1 MEGNKTAVVTAGS
14 RGIGRA
20 VVLNLLR
27 HRFDVIT
34 CSRSEV
40 KLEVL
45 HKDASQ
51 LSGSGKLYS
60 IPTDLSNKQGVD
72 RFVEFVKRQAEKIDI
87 LVNNAGAFIAG
98 KVSDE
103 PEGALEDMIHINL
116 YSAYRVTRGLL
127 PTMISRKSGHI
138 FNMCSVASI
147 QPYEHGGSYCIAK
160 YALLGFTRVL
170 REEMKEIGIR
180 VTAVLPGATLSDSWK
195 DVDLPAERF
204 MPAEDIAS
212 CIYHT
217 YNLSPRTVVE
227 DIVLRPQLGDI

>member
-1 MEGNKTAVVTAGS
+1 MQGNKTAVVTAGS

-20 VVLNLLR
+20 IVLNLLR

-40 KLEVL
+40 KLEAL
-45 HKDASQ
+45 HKDASKI
-51 LSGSGKLYS
+51 SGAGKLYS
-60 IPTDLSNKQGVD
+60 IPSDLSDKEGVD
-72 RFVEFVKRQAEKIDI
+72 RFVQFVNQQSDEIDL
-87 LVNNAGAFIAG
+87 LVNNAGAFIPG
-98 KVSDE
+98 KVSSE
-103 PEGALEDMIHINL
+103 PDGALEDMININL
-116 YSAYRVTRGLL
+116 YSAYRVTRGIL
-127 PTMISRKSGHI
+127 PGMIGRKRGHI

-147 QPYEHGGSYCIAK
+147 KPYENGGSYCIAK
-160 YALLGFTRVL
+160 FALLGFTRVL
-170 REEMKEIGIR
+170 REEMKEHSIR

-212 CIYHT
+212 SIYHT

>member
-27 HRFDVIT
+27 HKFDVIT
-34 CSRSEV
+34 CSRSQT
-40 KLEVL
+40 KLEAL
-45 HKDASQ
+45 HQDAQ
-51 LSGSGKLYS
+51 QKNRSGKLHS
-60 IPTDLSNKQGVD
+60 VPADLSQKAGVD
-72 RFVEFVKRQAEKIDI
+72 RFLDFVSQQSNDIDI
-87 LVNNAGAFIAG
+87 LVNNAGAFIPG
-98 KVSDE
+98 KVSSE

-116 YSAYRVTRGLL
+116 YSAYRITRGIL
-127 PTMISRKSGHI
+127 PQMIRKGTGHI

-170 REEMKEIGIR
+170 REEMKEHSIR

-195 DVDLPAERF
+195 DVDLPQKRF

-212 CIYHT
+212 SIYHT
-217 YNLSPRTVVE
+217 YTLSPRTVVE